1 MYVLYQLNEKNELTI
16 SFHIFFHLTYAL
28 PFLKKVLA
36 GYPRRITSYLQ
47 ATPRLW
53 NLHRQNRGK
62 RACFQQISNCVTY
75 WNAQTKRELES
86 GIHSNKTTIHYIEKY
101 WNQVYFIN
109 IRLFNRMFCKNGFYS
124 FILLQGVMIKI
135 LYFQ

>member
-28 PFLKKVLA
+28 LFLKRHLPAIRVVS
-36 GYPRRITSYLQ
+36 TSYLQ
-47 ATPRLW
+47 ATPCLW

-109 IRLFNRMFCKNGFYS
+109 IRLFNRMFCKNVFHS